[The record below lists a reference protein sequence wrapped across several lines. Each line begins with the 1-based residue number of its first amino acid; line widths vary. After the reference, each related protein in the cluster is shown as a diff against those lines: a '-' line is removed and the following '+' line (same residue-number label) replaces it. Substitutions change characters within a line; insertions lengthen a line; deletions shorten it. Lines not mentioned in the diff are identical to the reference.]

1 MFMECSSSVKR
12 GVYYKFVQDNLY
24 CRHVKNMSPIERRYV
39 EALLDDAIIKH
50 GIGYTSHSLKR
61 MKERNLTKGRI
72 HTAIKEGRVQEVQFD
87 ADGVKFLIAY
97 ATPQQYRKGYFNYVC
112 YDINTGNVIS
122 LFNKQRCNEEKAKQ
136 NLDMCK
142 KKQYILT
149 GNCLTLLHK
158 FLDIEPSGEEVY
170 RLVRKYDSSN
180 LDINSEKK
188 LDKLRFEKT
197 SISQL

>member
-1 MFMECSSSVKR
+1 
-12 GVYYKFVQDNLY
+12 
-24 CRHVKNMSPIERRYV
+24 
-39 EALLDDAIIKH
+39 
-50 GIGYTSHSLKR
+50 
-61 MKERNLTKGRI
+61 
-72 HTAIKEGRVQEVQFD
+72 
-87 ADGVKFLIAY
+87 
-97 ATPQQYRKGYFNYVC
+97 
-112 YDINTGNVIS
+112 
-122 LFNKQRCNEEKAKQ
+122 
-136 NLDMCK
+136 MCK